1 MTLVDL
7 LDELDGRARREHAAR
22 FGGKTRQM
30 PVARDKRVC
39 IRLLHQRDQI
49 VVGGIGRD
57 ARWRGDVSD
66 RDPVAVEAGEQSFQL
81 ACPQSVTQLVA
92 TEDPRQLFLDQ
103 WRHDDFACTLP
114 PQLDQPE
121 RSPARGEKCRDE
133 DVRVDDEP
141 KHLSGGRAAL
151 PTDSAHLF
159 DGDPVCLVGI
169 EVVALRDA
177 AEQVDR
183 RIRPE
188 RLLHNLGVAPPAARC
203 AHPNRA
209 HHVLVDVDRGLH
221 LRHVHELYHGDVMK
235 ERR

>member
-1 MTLVDL
+1 MSLVDL
-7 LDELDGRARREHAAR
+7 LDELDCCARRKHEADVR
-22 FGGKTRQM
+22 GKIDKVR
-30 PVARDKRVC
+30 VARNESGGARAPRQGDQVVVPRVDSDGRR
-39 IRLLHQRDQI
+39 IGN
-49 VVGGIGRD
+49 VV
-57 ARWRGDVSD
+57 D
-66 RDPVAVEAGEQSFQL
+66 RDPVAVEAREQSFQL
-81 ACPQSVTQLVA
+81 ACPQSVTQRVA

-114 PQLDQPE
+114 PRLDQPE

-177 AEQVDR
+177 AEQVER

-209 HHVLVDVDRGLH
+209 HNVLVDVNRGLH
-221 LRHVHELYHGDVMK
+221 LRHMHELYHGDVMK